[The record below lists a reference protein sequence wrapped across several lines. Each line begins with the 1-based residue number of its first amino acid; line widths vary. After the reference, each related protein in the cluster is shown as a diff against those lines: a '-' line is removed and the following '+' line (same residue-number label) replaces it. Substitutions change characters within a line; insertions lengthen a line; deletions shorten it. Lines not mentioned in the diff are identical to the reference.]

1 MVLSGLTQSL
11 TNLRLPPPID
21 LEQYSCTSS
30 GSMEE
35 WDYVDDHQLQG
46 WKGRE
51 ICITCQ
57 HFTYGI
63 DQHCRTLVA
72 CNLRRGLLQQGE
84 HLLKRCEHWAWVS
97 AEAPPA
103 K

>member
-1 MVLSGLTQSL
+1 
-11 TNLRLPPPID
+11 
-21 LEQYSCTSS
+21 
-30 GSMEE
+30 MEE
-35 WDYVDDHQLQG
+35 WDYVDEHQLQG

-72 CNLRRGLLQQGE
+72 YNLRRGLLQQGE

-103 K
+103 EWLGLHSGNFSDYTSLKTIGTTGI